1 MIITINKKI
10 FIMKTGS
17 IELILLLIIFSS
29 LQAWWIIPILKKKDN
44 KYVQKDNLN
53 NIQIEKLE
61 ELYKK

>member
-1 MIITINKKI
+1 
-10 FIMKTGS
+10 MKTGS
-17 IELILLLIIFSS
+17 IDLILLLIIFSS

-44 KYVQKDNLN
+44 EYVQKDNLN